1 MGGAEVFTR
10 EVATRLVK
18 LGHTVT
24 LFTAEFENCKRE
36 EVSDGVRIV
45 RAGRKYS
52 VYWQAKK
59 YYKKRFSKEKYDL
72 VIDEI
77 NTRPFF
83 SPKFVNSGERV
94 VALIHQLAREY
105 WFYETPFPVS
115 WIGYHLLE
123 DRWLRKYVDIP
134 TITVS
139 SSTKEDLLSL
149 GFKSVR
155 VVPEG
160 LNFEPLSR
168 VPEKSLSPVV
178 VYAGRL
184 RRAKRPDHV
193 IKAFADVKKR
203 FSRAELWM
211 IGDGEFKEE
220 LTKMSFEGVR
230 FFGAVDNSR
239 RRELIGKAWVL
250 VNPSV
255 REGFGLNVVEAN
267 AVGTPCVGYDV
278 PGLKDS
284 IEDQRTGLLARAGDI
299 GDLTDKIVRVLEDET
314 LRRRLGDSALEY
326 SRQFSWDKCAQEF
339 LTAIS
344 TSD

>member
-59 YYKKRFSKEKYDL
+59 YYKKRFSKEKYNL

-203 FSRAELWM
+203 FSKAELWM
-211 IGDGEFKEE
+211 IGEGEFKEE

-239 RRELIGKAWVL
+239 RRELIGKSWVL

-255 REGFGLNVVEAN
+255 REGFGLNIVEAN

-278 PGLKDS
+278 PGLRDS
-284 IEDQRTGLLARAGDI
+284 ILHEKTGFLAAPGDVGSLAANI
-299 GDLTDKIVRVLEDET
+299 LRVLEDRS
-314 LRRRLGDSALEY
+314 LRGDLGANGLEY
-326 SRQFSWDKCAQEF
+326 ARQFSWDRCCQEF
-339 LTAIS
+339 LAALAVAE
-344 TSD
+344 